1 MLQKSELKFE
11 ALDLNS
17 VILEAIG
24 LIRSDALIKNVPI
37 APRLAPNLPAV
48 RGDRIQLH
56 QIMLNLTINALD
68 AMKGT
73 PASERRLEIATMR
86 INAHSVQVA
95 VEDTGTGIAPDQID
109 KVFEPF
115 FTNKPQGLGIGLTIC
130 RSIINMHGGRIWA
143 TNNPGGGV
151 TFRFDLP
158 INDNST

>member
-1 MLQKSELKFE
+1 
-11 ALDLNS
+11 
-17 VILEAIG
+17 
-24 LIRSDALIKNVPI
+24 
-37 APRLAPNLPAV
+37 
-48 RGDRIQLH
+48 
-56 QIMLNLTINALD
+56 
-68 AMKGT
+68 MKGI

-95 VEDTGTGIAPDQID
+95 VEDAGTGIAPDQID

-143 TNNPGGGV
+143 TNNPGGGA